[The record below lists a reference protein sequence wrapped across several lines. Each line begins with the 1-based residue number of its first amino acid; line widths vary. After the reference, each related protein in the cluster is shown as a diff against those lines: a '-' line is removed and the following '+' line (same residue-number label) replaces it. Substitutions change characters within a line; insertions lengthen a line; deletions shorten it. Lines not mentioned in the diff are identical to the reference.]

1 MHVYYPRRV
10 FYEPSNTFIDRD
22 GSRYCEWYA
31 DPDSYEEIEPA
42 GSYFVETRRRNYSDV
57 FHAKLLRPGILPYE
71 CCSTY
76 YDWFQFSSGVRL
88 AGRHGTLPY
97 CAGGWVC
104 GNGLLYLYSYCNVH
118 HNYGSRSYFQLK
130 IYAGRFSH
138 FTDKWKNSLIVK
150 KLQASVYVDWDWS
163 TGTIRSSSPT
173 GDTEQLKNAIDSLA
187 CAIVQTAGKDRNWSA
202 IDSVYNRLVE
212 GGYRLIGSYID
223 QLSSS
228 TKTKRITSRVE
239 PLLHQES
246 VGRDAFLLHEPG
258 VLHDGEDDLFYGRG
272 TQGYFRNVL
281 IQNAYMNLV
290 ENVPRLNEN
299 SVSNLLEISAFIK
312 GLVIDK
318 KVEIPKSLSD
328 AWLAYRYTYGTTKMD
343 AEEAIHFVHR
353 HMDLGDWL
361 SLKAHGNS
369 SIEYDGTLIR
379 CHCVATVLPR
389 QLDTVSRLW
398 KKLYTYGLSPTF
410 YIAWDMVPYSFIVD
424 WFLPIGDILAA
435 WDAEREMK
443 HFYEIKDVQFS
454 LTYER
459 AYNKLGTVKC
469 YSRWLAGPPPELQG
483 RYFLEKNP
491 SSRTVS
497 KRVIDGAALILG

>member
-104 GNGLLYLYSYCNVH
+104 GNGLLYLYSYCNVR
-118 HNYGSRSYFQLK
+118 HNYGSRSYFQLN

-318 KVEIPKSLSD
+318 KVEIPKDRKS
-328 AWLAYRYTYGTTKMD
+328 
-343 AEEAIHFVHR
+343 V
-353 HMDLGDWL
+353 
-361 SLKAHGNS
+361 
-369 SIEYDGTLIR
+369 
-379 CHCVATVLPR
+379 V
-389 QLDTVSRLW
+389 
-398 KKLYTYGLSPTF
+398 
-410 YIAWDMVPYSFIVD
+410 
-424 WFLPIGDILAA
+424 
-435 WDAEREMK
+435 
-443 HFYEIKDVQFS
+443 
-454 LTYER
+454 
-459 AYNKLGTVKC
+459 
-469 YSRWLAGPPPELQG
+469 
-483 RYFLEKNP
+483 
-491 SSRTVS
+491 
-497 KRVIDGAALILG
+497 